1 MNEEIKMPQGQEHEG
16 RDNLYSEVPNENR
29 EATSSQ
35 QPKQEQSSSLN
46 QERQSPF
53 GGSPSPLSSQQE
65 ETPSKT
71 KRDER
76 SPETSSVYEVDE
88 DEIDLMDYIRVI
100 WKRKIGIIAVF
111 IIAVLA
117 AGLISKF
124 VLPEVYETSS
134 LVEIAKIKGENLEN
148 PADIIATFK
157 QRAILLEIAEKV
169 GWDKEKETD
178 RAKIR
183 GLESNLKLEKGEK
196 GNFLKIKAKANTP
209 EEAQKIVSAVN
220 DILISRHKKRF
231 TEAERLVEAEIE
243 TIKQDKEKT
252 KKDIEK
258 IQQSLGRIS
267 RDIAIYEKEIAK
279 RGNIKSEGQGRIVES
294 YIKLL
299 AQAKDQKEAKEA
311 KILALEQ
318 KLVGLEQSIQQKE
331 YERAYE
337 TTMTRVVVP
346 PLLPERPVEP
356 RTMVNVA
363 IAGILGLFIGIL
375 WAFGAEYIEKNKE
388 RV

>member
-1 MNEEIKMPQGQEHEG
+1 MNEEIKMPQGQEHEK
-16 RDNLYSEVPNENR
+16 RPD
-29 EATSSQ
+29 
-35 QPKQEQSSSLN
+35 QEQGQAPSPRS
-46 QERQSPF
+46 EASPF
-53 GGSPSPLSSQQE
+53 RINGDRHPSGASPLH
-65 ETPSKT
+65 P
-71 KRDER
+71 
-76 SPETSSVYEVDE
+76 VDE

-117 AGLISKF
+117 AGLMSKF

-178 RAKIR
+178 KAKIR
-183 GLESNLKLEKGEK
+183 GLGNNLKLEKGEK

-220 DILISRHKKRF
+220 EILISRHKKRF

-311 KILALEQ
+311 QILALEQ

-331 YERAYE
+331 YEKAYE

-375 WAFGAEYIEKNKE
+375 WAFGAEYIEKSKE